1 LFRLNTIEIHLPPLR
16 DRREDIPALA
26 THFLRRHATR
36 YRKQLSAFEPAAMQL
51 LLAHPWPGNIR
62 ELDHAIERAVLLAVG
77 EQVRTGDLGLRSGS
91 GSAAARLEDLP
102 LEDVEKLLIQKAL
115 SRYEGNVSRAA
126 QALGLSRSAL
136 YRRIASY
143 GL

>member
-1 LFRLNTIEIHLPPLR
+1 
-16 DRREDIPALA
+16 
-26 THFLRRHATR
+26 
-36 YRKQLSAFEPAAMQL
+36 MC
-51 LLAHPWPGNIR
+51 G
-62 ELDHAIERAVLLAVG
+62 DHAVERAVLLAQG
-77 EQVRTGDLGLRSGS
+77 DQVRAPDLGLRMQT
-91 GSAAARLEDLP
+91 SAATRLEDLP
-102 LEDVEKLLIQKAL
+102 LEDVEKMLIQKAL